1 MEDANDELVDM
12 DVDQEGANADPVD
25 MEVDMGVGNA
35 DPEDM
40 DIDVFTEEDIIAED
54 RFLDDYL
61 DRVGGKILEKLQKP
75 KKRKFFGRRYILRP
89 REAAHDDLF
98 ACYFSDKPIYTDE
111 MFRWRF
117 RMNRSLFLRIVEALE
132 KWSSYFTKRTDCM
145 GRDGPSPLQKRI
157 AAIRML
163 AYGTP
168 VDELDEN
175 LKSTQSTTL
184 EILGKFAKGI
194 IEVFGEEYLFFENLV
209 VFLVCLEA

>member
-1 MEDANDELVDM
+1 
-12 DVDQEGANADPVD
+12 
-25 MEVDMGVGNA
+25 
-35 DPEDM
+35 
-40 DIDVFTEEDIIAED
+40 
-54 RFLDDYL
+54 
-61 DRVGGKILEKLQKP
+61 LEKLQKP
-75 KKRKFFGRRYILRP
+75 KKHRFFGRRYIPRP

-111 MFRWRF
+111 MFRRRF
-117 RMNRSLFLRIVEALE
+117 QMNRSLFLRIVEALG

-145 GRDGPSPLQKRI
+145 GRDGLSPLQKCT

-168 VDELDEN
+168 ADELDEN
-175 LKSTQSTTL
+175 LKIAQSTAL

-194 IEVFGEEYLFFENLV
+194 IEVFGEDYLRLRIKKKWNTFSKLENLM